1 MGRFLVSMMG
11 IVLVLL
17 GYISAA
23 GGAYQETGKKDGG
36 KVVLYFFWGE
46 GCQHCARAKPFLAEL
61 QGRYAGLEVRDYEV
75 MEHRENLP
83 LLEEMAKR
91 HGVEATGVP
100 MIFVGPRVIAGFS
113 KEKSAE
119 IETAV
124 REELAGRSEE
134 RGAVGTGTGTAID
147 LPLLGRVE
155 GSAVSLPLFTV
166 IIAGVDSFNPCAFFV
181 LFFLLS
187 LLIHARSRGRMLLI
201 GGTFVLFSG
210 LIYFLFMAAW
220 LNVFLLVGQLPVVT
234 VAAGVIAVGIALIN
248 IKDYF
253 FFHQGV
259 SLTIPEEAKPK
270 LFARMRALL
279 RASALPTMLT
289 GTMVLAVA
297 ANSYELLCTAGFPM
311 VYTRVL
317 TLTPLT
323 PLQHYLYLAFYN
335 AVYIVPLA
343 VIVAFFVV
351 TLGGQKLSEWQGRVL
366 KLVSGTMMLVL
377 GILLLAAPNL
387 LNNALVSIALLGA
400 ALAVAGM
407 VILVTRRYHVT
418 N

>member
-1 MGRFLVSMMG
+1 MGRILVSIMV
-11 IVLVLL
+11 IVLGLL
-17 GYISAA
+17 GCISAA
-23 GGAYQETGKKDGG
+23 GSAEKGTPGKDGG

-46 GCQHCARAKPFLAEL
+46 GCPHCARAKPFLAEL

-100 MIFVGPRVIAGFS
+100 MIFIGTKVIAGFS
-113 KEKSAE
+113 KEKGVEVEA
-119 IETAV
+119 AV
-124 REELAGRSEE
+124 HDELAGRNEGK
-134 RGAVGTGTGTAID
+134 GAVGTGTAID

-155 GSAVSLPLFTV
+155 GSALSLPLFTV
-166 IIAGVDSFNPCAFFV
+166 IIAGADSFNPCAFFV

-187 LLIHARSRGRMLLI
+187 LLVHARSRGRMLLI

-220 LNVFLLVGQLPVVT
+220 LNVFLLVGQLAAVT
-234 VAAGVIAVGIALIN
+234 VIAGVVAVVIALIN

-253 FFHQGV
+253 LFHQGV

-317 TLTPLT
+317 TLNPLT
-323 PLQHYLYLAFYN
+323 TLQHYLYLALYN

-366 KLVSGTMMLVL
+366 KLVSGTMMLTL

-400 ALAVAGM
+400 ALAVAGL
-407 VILVTRRYHVT
+407 VVLVTRRYHFT